1 MKLSTLAVVL
11 FFLFS
16 SAKAITLK
24 EAEELAV
31 KNYPQLEALSLKS
44 EGLKKRALSTKLFRL
59 GEVNLIL
66 DLRHFDKEY
75 LLVPMSSI
83 PLPLNR
89 PPFDRDKLSWGIDY
103 SIPLYLGG
111 NTARQVKVLK
121 LRSEILENLKESTK
135 WQLKFNV
142 DSVFLSYLALDEVER
157 ALKDYR
163 KSLERLKESIEAGI
177 SAGKFAKVDLLKVT
191 SQIKS
196 TEARIDEVRAKKESL
211 KTALEILIG
220 KEVETVEAYEVSYA
234 PVELSLNELYRKL
247 VKNNSLLKAKEKE
260 VRVSEREKEIEEGK
274 FGLKVKAEIFYTRN
288 YGFNSS
294 ENEGYG
300 YAGVTLSYPVFEFGR
315 KRLSVLSAKLQKLAR
330 IKELETEKLKLKK
343 ELSESLSDLRA
354 IQSKIGAL
362 KEKLKL
368 AEEVERIEELKYK
381 SGKGDINHLLLAKSE
396 RFLTE
401 AELKEAYYRW
411 EIARRRIRALLEEK

>member
-1 MKLSTLAVVL
+1 MKLFAFIIAL
-11 FFLFS
+11 FFPLS
-16 SAKAITLK
+16 SAKAITLQ

-31 KNYPQLEALSLKS
+31 KNYPQIEALSFRS
-44 EGLKKRALSTKLFRL
+44 ESLEKKAVSTKLSRL
-59 GEVNLIL
+59 GEI
-66 DLRHFDKEY
+66 DFIFDFRHSDKKY

-83 PLPLNR
+83 PSPLSQ
-89 PPFDRDKLSWGIDY
+89 PPFDRDRALWGIDY
-103 SIPLYLGG
+103 SVPLYLGG
-111 NTARQVKVLK
+111 NIARQVKVLRLK
-121 LRSEILENLKESTK
+121 SKILENLKESTK

-163 KSLERLKESIEAGI
+163 KSLERLKKSIEAGI

-191 SQIKS
+191 SQIKG
-196 TEARIDEVRAKKESL
+196 TEAKIDEVRAKKESL

-220 KEVETVEAYEVSYA
+220 KEVETVEPYEVPYS

-260 VRVSEREKEIEEGK
+260 VRVSEREREIEEGK

-300 YAGVTLSYPVFEFGR
+300 YAGVTLSYPLFEFGR
-315 KRLSVLSAKLQKLAR
+315 KKYSVLSARFQKLSKL
-330 IKELETEKLKLKK
+330 KEFEAEKLKLKK

-354 IQSKIGAL
+354 VQSKIEAL

-368 AEEVERIEELKYK
+368 AREIERIEELKYK

-411 EIARRRIRALLEEK
+411 EIARRRIRALLEEE